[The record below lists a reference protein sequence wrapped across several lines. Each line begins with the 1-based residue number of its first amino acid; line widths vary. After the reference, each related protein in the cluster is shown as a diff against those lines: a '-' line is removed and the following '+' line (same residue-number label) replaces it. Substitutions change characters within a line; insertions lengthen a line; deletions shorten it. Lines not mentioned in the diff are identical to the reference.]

1 WEINK
6 TTNRSEFE
14 KIGETSSSPA
24 LGRLR
29 INGSA
34 SDPYVAIIGSGF
46 DPYDI
51 KNLSKTAYLTVVDLK
66 DGSIIKQIEVSSKL
80 GNITTNLALLRDKAG
95 YLEKIY
101 FGDYYGCLW
110 RINLSTTTEVND
122 FLGKTILAEEDML
135 FKPSDYASSDML
147 LGPEPERPISAPPI
161 LGMAEEE
168 TIWAYF
174 GTGSYDDYDPGYP
187 YQKFY
192 GLKDVLTTPYQDGGL
207 IDMTN
212 SSNTNLDQDSWH
224 ITLGT
229 NDNRDYD
236 QEIGQASVKDRNERV
251 LTTPEVYGGFV
262 FFTTWT
268 PNDDPCG
275 GGVTRFYSVGYKS
288 GGYEGGLIKGVEDAG
303 TEKTDVRS
311 IIPSDPSAKSS
322 VPSKPMIYVGQSE
335 SGEPVAKGLVNLGT
349 GELTEIELD
358 PSKFAEILNILL
370 WREIK

>member
-1 WEINK
+1 
-6 TTNRSEFE
+6 
-14 KIGETSSSPA
+14 
-24 LGRLR
+24 
-29 INGSA
+29 
-34 SDPYVAIIGSGF
+34 
-46 DPYDI
+46 
-51 KNLSKTAYLTVVDLK
+51 
-66 DGSIIKQIEVSSKL
+66 
-80 GNITTNLALLRDKAG
+80 
-95 YLEKIY
+95 
-101 FGDYYGCLW
+101 
-110 RINLSTTTEVND
+110 
-122 FLGKTILAEEDML
+122 
-135 FKPSDYASSDML
+135 
-147 LGPEPERPISAPPI
+147 I